1 MVSSLFV
8 TEGIQYHGGL
18 RSRELGQA
26 PGQWSLVCKTLVI
39 AYGCSW
45 SNKDRPLVNP
55 ASRAPRNE
63 DTRLMPTAGSLN
75 AAYFQQSC
83 CEHHQNTPTNYLKNL
98 WVKGGY
104 PIIFV
109 LNIFPKQML
118 ILYTFLNQMRFVK
131 NIRPKMIG

>member
-55 ASRAPRNE
+55 ASRAPPQR
-63 DTRLMPTAGSLN
+63 RHTADAN
-75 AAYFQQSC
+75 DRVQSHYR
-83 CEHHQNTPTNYLKNL
+83 EILGWEFFMEQELRFELDLGQMTN
-98 WVKGGY
+98 
-104 PIIFV
+104 
-109 LNIFPKQML
+109 FPVFIPSKSFEL
-118 ILYTFLNQMRFVK
+118 
-131 NIRPKMIG
+131 

>member
-1 MVSSLFV
+1 M
-8 TEGIQYHGGL
+8 
-18 RSRELGQA
+18 
-26 PGQWSLVCKTLVI
+26 VI

-98 WVKGGY
+98 WIALPFSIKLENLQLHSARIGKNKNTRTVQAESSK
-104 PIIFV
+104 FASV
-109 LNIFPKQML
+109 LFDQGFQIWVGWN
-118 ILYTFLNQMRFVK
+118 
-131 NIRPKMIG
+131 